1 MGGIN
6 FFLLEPMGCRI
17 TGFRNSVLIR
27 EAGGDLIPEGRMS
40 KSKRGRKEYLTH
52 KNDWVVGR
60 LGGRMDLGGVVAVHS
75 AIVSDFG

>member
-40 KSKRGRKEYLTH
+40 RGGRKEYLTH

-60 LGGRMDLGGVVAVHS
+60 LDGRMDLGGVVAVHS

>member
-52 KNDWVVGR
+52 KNE
-60 LGGRMDLGGVVAVHS
+60 LGGRKT
-75 AIVSDFG
+75 

>member
-1 MGGIN
+1 MKNIKKKKEKEKEKKKYAHSVPMGGIN

-40 KSKRGRKEYLTH
+40 RGEER
-52 KNDWVVGR
+52 N
-60 LGGRMDLGGVVAVHS
+60 
-75 AIVSDFG
+75 I